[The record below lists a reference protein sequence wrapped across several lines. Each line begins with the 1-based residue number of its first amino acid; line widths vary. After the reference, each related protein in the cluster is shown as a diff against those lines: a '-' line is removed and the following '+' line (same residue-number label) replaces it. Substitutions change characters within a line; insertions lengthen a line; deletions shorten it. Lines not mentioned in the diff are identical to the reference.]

1 MSTQPKPSSP
11 RAYAALIRAAVSQ
24 DDRQAAIQ
32 ACPADWQALALKH
45 VAMAGE
51 RDAELIRQR
60 EKWRPTPKARPIAHA
75 PYQEPQRVRGNP
87 EVAAMHLASLRS
99 SIKPSNEARA

>member
-11 RAYAALIRAAVSQ
+11 RAYAALIRAAVYQ
-24 DDRQAAIQ
+24 EDRQAAIQ
-32 ACPADWQALALKH
+32 ACPSDWRDLALKH

-60 EKWRPTPKARPIAHA
+60 EKLRPVSRTKPIAHA
-75 PYQEPQRVRGNP
+75 EYQEPQRIRGNS
-87 EVAAMHLASLRS
+87 EVAALHLASLRS
-99 SIKPSNEARA
+99 SIKSSSEARA